1 MIISHRYRYVF
12 VQVPQTASSSIGEE
26 LCRNYAG
33 EPILHKHA
41 LYRQFLKTASPE
53 EKEYFVFA
61 GRRNPLD
68 CLVTEYFRRKEGKRM
83 EDNEMN
89 RRISEFIRANSASF
103 QDYYREFHSHFHRAK
118 NPYHEGA
125 DYLYRFEN
133 LQEDFTE
140 VLGMLG
146 IDQVRPIP
154 RFNRTTGKDL
164 PFMSYYTPDLQ
175 PLVRMTMGSRMRRAG
190 YSFSPGWRS
199 FSSATPLIF
208 LRVLLNSAVFAL
220 RLAAQSKAERRQPGS
235 TDVYSKRL
243 KREYIGEENT
253 SRDEASREGSLDK
266 GEADGK

>member
-1 MIISHRYRYVF
+1 MIISHRHRYLF
-12 VQVPQTASSSIGEE
+12 VQVPQTASSSMGEE

-41 LYRQFLKTASPE
+41 LYRQFLEIASPE

-68 CLVTEYFRRKEGKRM
+68 CLVTEYFRRKEGKRID
-83 EDNEMN
+83 DNEMN
-89 RRISEFIRANSASF
+89 RRITQFIRNNSASF
-103 QDYYREFHSHFHRAK
+103 QDYYRKFHSHFHRSK

-125 DYLYRFEN
+125 NYLYRFEN

-140 VLGMLG
+140 VLEILE

-154 RFNRTTGKDL
+154 RLNRTTGKDL

-190 YSFSPGWRS
+190 YSFPPGWRT
-199 FSSATPLIF
+199 FSSANPLIF
-208 LRVLLNSAVFAL
+208 LRVLFNSAVFAL
-220 RLAAQSKAERRQPGS
+220 QLATHGKAGSRQPGS

-243 KREYIGEENT
+243 KQEYIGEENP
-253 SRDEASREGSLDK
+253 SR
-266 GEADGK
+266 GEAGYEDPHDTGGADEK